1 MENKNELTVINEQEV
16 LGKQFK
22 IYGTFED
29 PLFLAKDVAEW
40 IDYSFANKEKG
51 TRKVSQMLATVDE
64 DEKVLGVYNV
74 VTQGK
79 HGGLRENQE
88 RWFLT
93 EDGLYEVLMQSRK
106 PIAKQFKKE
115 VKRILKGLRKGE
127 LTLNK
132 NPTHT
137 EDNTIIPSY
146 QIEDSILRAR
156 VWADEMEQQK
166 AKGLLEGTSEG
177 KRKICQEGY
186 ITIDNIMAE
195 IKNTYP
201 EEWERANHRKFDEAV
216 WSQFLKLKGY
226 LCTKKFNKS
235 SGYGKE
241 VKHSY
246 QPTQKFNMLVDKGY
260 AIVTLITDGRGKYAI
275 KYTNSILELIHT
287 ENFRQSF
294 FMWLGSV
301 PFEGIRYDLFT
312 EEYIGIQP
320 VKVTYL

>member
-1 MENKNELTVINEQEV
+1 MENGSNLVIVNEQDV
-16 LGKQFK
+16 LGKRLK
-22 IYGTFED
+22 IYGTIED
-29 PLFLAKDVAEW
+29 PLFLAKEVAEW
-40 IDYSFANKEKG
+40 IDYSKNPNGSYQTSKMVG
-51 TRKVSQMLATVDE
+51 TIDD
-64 DEKVLGVYNV
+64 DEKLVVKVLLPGD
-74 VTQGK
+74 
-79 HGGLRENQE
+79 NQK
-88 RWFLT
+88 RSHTFLT
-93 EDGLYEVLMQSRK
+93 EYGLYEVLMQSTK

-127 LTLNK
+127 LTLTK
-132 NPTHT
+132 NPTNE

-146 QIEDSILRAR
+146 QIEDPIERAKR
-156 VWADEMEQQK
+156 WIIEMEQK
-166 AKGLLEGTSEG
+166 KKEGLLEGTSEG

-201 EEWERANHRKFDEAV
+201 EEWEKANHRKFDEAV

-312 EEYIGIQP
+312 EEYTGIQP
-320 VKVTYL
+320 IKVTYL